1 MTFKAN
7 KNGTWVGGDDQSQG
21 TVVYGK
27 SGDNWLYAKSVWAN
41 KDGSWTRAWTDCR
54 KYDAGG
60 RDWSPPVDVVTYSPD
75 TDCGN
80 RTQTTTT
87 TRTKTGCPDDVR
99 PTTVS
104 SPNCNSGCF
113 DASTSTVYSG
123 SCTSRTSATRTTYTA
138 KAGSGCTTYF
148 VDGTYTADP
157 TCDGACTTVK
167 TGNFTEGGV
176 EYYYTGPAG
185 YYEAFMDGG
194 GPSGGC
200 PSCPPG
206 FYNYGYYYITTCGVT
221 NYIQTLYCIG
231 CQSYFG

>member
-1 MTFKAN
+1 MPLQGKD
-7 KNGTWVGGDDQSQG
+7 GDTWKDASA
-21 TVVYGK
+21 VYGK

-41 KDGSWTRAWTDCR
+41 NSGTWTRAWTDCR
-54 KYDAGG
+54 QHDAGG
-60 RDWSPPVDVVTYSPD
+60 RDWTAATGVTEYQGS
-75 TDCGN
+75 C
-80 RTQTTTT
+80 T
-87 TRTKTGCPDDVR
+87 TRESRVRTDYSKTGCTSYSRYTSWVAS
-99 PTTVS
+99 PT
-104 SPNCNSGCF
+104 CEG
-113 DASTSTVYSG
+113 
-123 SCTSRTSATRTTYTA
+123 
-138 KAGSGCTTYF
+138 GCTT
-148 VDGTYTADP
+148 A
-157 TCDGACTTVK
+157 K

-206 FYNYGYYYITTCGVT
+206 FYNYGYYYITTCGGT